1 MKLWEAI
8 KSLEEGKKIRKVDWD
23 SDFYVY
29 KYKEGVYYQSDGLN
43 FDVIYLCN
51 TTEWE
56 IYKEKK
62 EVMDEKFKKLYHLI
76 KDEEAYLNRQYEDFI
91 TEHKLEDHL
100 TAFYRQLL
108 EMNKYYK
115 LDK

>member
-1 MKLWEAI
+1 MRFWEAM
-8 KSLEEGKKIRKVDWD
+8 KVLEEGKKVRKLEWEED
-23 SDFYVY
+23 SY
-29 KYKEGVYYQSDGLN
+29 
-43 FDVIYLCN
+43 IYLKDDIIFWHDDEPFFTSEIDFEN
-51 TTEWE
+51 KWE

-62 EVMDEKFKKLYHLI
+62 EIIDEKFKRLYHLV
-76 KDEEAYLNRQYEDFI
+76 KDEQAYLNRQYEDFI

-100 TAFYRQLL
+100 TFFYRQLL